1 VVSHGQRLIPEV
13 DGTLHQILGMG
24 RSIEERKVS
33 VAMELRVTGHP
44 SHYIEHMF
52 DMIQD
57 LLC

>member
-1 VVSHGQRLIPEV
+1 
-13 DGTLHQILGMG
+13 
-24 RSIEERKVS
+24 
-33 VAMELRVTGHP
+33 MEFGVTGHP

>member
-1 VVSHGQRLIPEV
+1 
-13 DGTLHQILGMG
+13 
-24 RSIEERKVS
+24 
-33 VAMELRVTGHP
+33 MELRVTGHP